1 MTSCDRVLALLAER
15 EGGFVSGD
23 ALAQSLSLSRSAVW
37 KAVAQLRR
45 AGYDIDAA
53 TRRGYCLRAA
63 DAVLSEAGIRRH
75 LRHPALDLRVF
86 DELDS
91 TNAALKRLA
100 EEGAPE
106 GLALIAEAQTQGRG
120 RMGRSFYSPGQS
132 GLYLSLLLRPR
143 AGGFSP
149 GALTACAAVAVA
161 EAIEAVTGLHVQ
173 IKWVND
179 LLLGGKKVCG
189 ILTEGAL
196 DCEAGRLRYAVL
208 GVGVNVCAPKN
219 GFPEE
224 LQTVA
229 GALFDD
235 DRGAALRCRL
245 AAEILDRLWAL
256 YAQLPETGA
265 FWEAYRARCDLPGKP
280 IHILALD
287 APPQKATALAIAP
300 DFSLLVELPDGTKQS
315 LRSGEVSVRSAPDA

>member
-1 MTSCDRVLALLAER
+1 MTTSDRVLALLAER

-23 ALAQSLSLSRSAVW
+23 ALAKSLSLSRGAVW

-53 TRRGYCLRAA
+53 PRRGYCLRAA

-120 RMGRSFYSPGQS
+120 RMGRSFFSPGQS
-132 GLYLSLLLRPR
+132 GLYLSLLLRPQIR
-143 AGGFSP
+143 DFSP

-161 EAIEAVTGLHVQ
+161 EAIEAVTGLHAQ

-179 LLLGGKKVCG
+179 LLLDGKKVCG

-196 DCEAGRLRYAVL
+196 DCETGRLRYAVL
-208 GVGVNVCAPKN
+208 GVGLNVCAPAG
-219 GFPEE
+219 GFPAE
-224 LQTVA
+224 LREIA
-229 GALFDD
+229 GALFEDGC
-235 DRGAALRCRL
+235 GAALRCRL
-245 AAEILDRLWAL
+245 AAEILDRLL
-256 YAQLPETGA
+256 DYYAALPETPFLA
-265 FWEAYRARCDLPGKP
+265 AYRARCTLLGRPVYV
-280 IHILALD
+280 LAPD
-287 APPQKATALAIAP
+287 TPPQEATALAVEP
-300 DFSLLVELPDGTKQS
+300 DFSLLVELPDGTRQS
-315 LRSGEVSVRSAPDA
+315 LRSGEVSVRSEPGA